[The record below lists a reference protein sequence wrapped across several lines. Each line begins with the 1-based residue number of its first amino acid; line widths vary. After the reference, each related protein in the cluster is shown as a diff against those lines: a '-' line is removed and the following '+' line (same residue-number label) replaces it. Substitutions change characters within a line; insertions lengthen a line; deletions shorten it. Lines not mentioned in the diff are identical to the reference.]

1 MEEKTTAP
9 GRKQRASCPS
19 PYTLTEQEDWGGEGE
34 GGWRRKE
41 GRDGKGE
48 RRSRRTG
55 VEGRYGGGQIEAQL
69 RSLNIGKTK
78 KKREETQAMI

>member
-55 VEGRYGGGQIEAQL
+55 VGQNEAQL
-69 RSLNIGKTK
+69 ISLNIGKTK